1 MRILV
6 LGGNGMAGHIISN
19 YLHSN
24 LTNDLY
30 YSLRSSSKDVRAVTL
45 DLTDDKSTYN
55 CLKTIK
61 PDIVIN
67 AAGILNN
74 DAAERLK
81 ESIYINSLLPHKLA
95 NYGDELG
102 FQLIHIST
110 DCVFSGLKG
119 SYVEADRKDGTSI
132 YAITK
137 NLGEVNDPKHVTIR
151 TSIIGPELRKQ
162 GIGLFHWFMKQSGTI
177 QGYQGVL
184 WNGVTTIELAK
195 AIIWVIQNKLSGLV
209 HLTGRNRISKYDLL
223 LLFKEV
229 FKMDDIEISPTR
241 TEKSDKTLVNT
252 RNDFSYIAQD
262 YKSMIIELKEWI
274 ESNHHQYSNYTLK

>member
-1 MRILV
+1 LRILV
-6 LGGNGMAGHIISN
+6 LGGNGMAGHIILN
-19 YLHSN
+19 YLHGN

-30 YSLRSSSKDVRAVTL
+30 YTLRSPSKDARAVTL

-55 CLKTIK
+55 CLSTIK

-95 NYGDELG
+95 NYGDQLG
-102 FQLIHIST
+102 FKLIHIST

-119 SYVEADRKDGTSI
+119 SYVEEDFKDGTSI

-137 NLGEVNDPKHVTIR
+137 NLGEIIDPKHVTIR

-177 QGYQGVL
+177 QGYQEVF
-184 WNGVTTIELAK
+184 WNGVTTIELTK
-195 AIIWVIQNKLSGLV
+195 AIIWIIQNQLSGLV
-209 HLTGRNRISKYDLL
+209 HLTGKNRISKYDLL

-229 FKMDDIEISPTR
+229 FKKENIEITPNCI
-241 TEKSDKTLVNT
+241 EKSDKTLVNT
-252 RNDFSYIAQD
+252 RNDFSFVVQD
-262 YKSMIIELKEWI
+262 YQSMMIELKQWI
-274 ESNHHQYSNYTLK
+274 EKNPHMYSTYTF

>member
-1 MRILV
+1 LKILV

-19 YLHSN
+19 YLQSN
-24 LTNDLY
+24 LTNNVY
-30 YSLRSSSKDVRAVTL
+30 YTLRIPSKDTRVVTL

-67 AAGILNN
+67 TAGILNN
-74 DAAERLK
+74 DASERLK

-95 NYGDELG
+95 NYGEQLG
-102 FQLIHIST
+102 FKLIHIST

-119 SYVEADRKDGTSI
+119 NYVECDIKDGTSV

-137 NLGEVNDPKHVTIR
+137 NLGEVIDQKHLTIR

-177 QGYQGVL
+177 QGYQEVF

-195 AIIWVIQNKLSGLV
+195 AILWIIQNNISGLV
-209 HLTGRNRISKYDLL
+209 HLTGKNRISKYDLL

-229 FKMDDIEISPTR
+229 FNRENIEISPNCN
-241 TEKSDKTLVNT
+241 EKSDKTLVNT
-252 RNDFSYIAQD
+252 RSDFSYDVRD
-262 YKSMIIELKEWI
+262 YKSMMIELKQWI
-274 ESNHHQYSNYTLK
+274 ERNHHLYSIYTIK